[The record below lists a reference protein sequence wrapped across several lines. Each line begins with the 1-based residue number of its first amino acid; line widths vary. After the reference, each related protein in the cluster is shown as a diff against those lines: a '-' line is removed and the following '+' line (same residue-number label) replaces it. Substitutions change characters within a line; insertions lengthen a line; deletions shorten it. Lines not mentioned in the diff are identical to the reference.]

1 MLKRRVP
8 LACLIAVLSPACHNL
23 TVERIDDAG
32 SCDVTDMSKPT
43 ADMAVAPPKCAAA
56 KGLAG
61 DNLLCVDFDK
71 VTQLSSLAGW
81 DFTCTSGAGWVSVG
95 GKLQVNNFSTF
106 MSTCSATLPT
116 LSSSDYQK
124 YSAFTLAVI
133 QRADLN
139 ETQQKA
145 QIMLG
150 ADDPAKRLLAH
161 MTGAQPRQYNVYQ
174 IAKVDLPVTAMG
186 SFQPLLKISS
196 GVAVGG
202 TAQGW
207 QIESIAIQGMP

>member
-1 MLKRRVP
+1 M
-8 LACLIAVLSPACHNL
+8 
-23 TVERIDDAG
+23 
-32 SCDVTDMSKPT
+32 
-43 ADMAVAPPKCAAA
+43 
-56 KGLAG
+56 
-61 DNLLCVDFDK
+61 
-71 VTQLSSLAGW
+71 
-81 DFTCTSGAGWVSVG
+81 
-95 GKLQVNNFSTF
+95 NNFSTF
-106 MSTCSATLPT
+106 TSTCSATLPA
-116 LSSSDYQK
+116 LSSGDYQK
-124 YSAFTLAVI
+124 YSTFTLAVI

-161 MTGAQPRQYNVYQ
+161 MTGAQPRQYNVYR

>member
-1 MLKRRVP
+1 MVPVGYP
-8 LACLIAVLSPACHNL
+8 LAENSRSTTSRLSCPLARPPVPA
-23 TVERIDDAG
+23 
-32 SCDVTDMSKPT
+32 
-43 ADMAVAPPKCAAA
+43 
-56 KGLAG
+56 
-61 DNLLCVDFDK
+61 
-71 VTQLSSLAGW
+71 
-81 DFTCTSGAGWVSVG
+81 
-95 GKLQVNNFSTF
+95 
-106 MSTCSATLPT
+106 

-174 IAKVDLPVTAMG
+174 IAKWTCLSAMG
-186 SFQPLLKISS
+186 SFLLKISS

-207 QIESIAIQGMP
+207 QIESIAVQVCRNGGQIDQSPAIHTFRLDGSQNPPRR